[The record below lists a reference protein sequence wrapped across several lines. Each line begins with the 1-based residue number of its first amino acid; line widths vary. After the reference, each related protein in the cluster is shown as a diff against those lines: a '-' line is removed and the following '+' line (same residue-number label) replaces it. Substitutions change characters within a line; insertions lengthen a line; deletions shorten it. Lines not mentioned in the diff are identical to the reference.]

1 MYLTLT
7 HLPQFGKVTI
17 ELIAMHCPSTGGSFV
32 DNGETQPL
40 VPAPSNGE
48 KQQVFTRDPGQEECQ
63 LRPPFMLAEVECIG
77 SDDDEVPMDD
87 EPLPDDSKRASEK
100 PSRKACQARLSNT
113 YNTLYLLFLF
123 CKGLLW
129 GMLADGIEVC
139 NLVSSQLARIVVL
152 LVFNPY
158 NYLLD

>member
-17 ELIAMHCPSTGGSFV
+17 ELIAVRCPLTGGSGSFV

-40 VPAPSNGE
+40 VPAPSNGV
-48 KQQVFTRDPGQEECQ
+48 KQENFTRDPNQEESQ
-63 LRPPFMLAEVECIG
+63 LRPPFMLAEVQSVEDD
-77 SDDDEVPMDD
+77 DDDEVPMDD
-87 EPLPDDSKRASEK
+87 EPLPKDSDRASEK
-100 PSRKACQARLSNT
+100 PSKKPRQVRLSNT

-158 NYLLD
+158 N